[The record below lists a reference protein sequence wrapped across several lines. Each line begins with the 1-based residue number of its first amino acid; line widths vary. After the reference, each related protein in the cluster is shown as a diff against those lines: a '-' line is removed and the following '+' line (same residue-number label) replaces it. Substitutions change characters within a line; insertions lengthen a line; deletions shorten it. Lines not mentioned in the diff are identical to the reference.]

1 MDKNQEWAIKVMLDD
16 ITFMLYDLER
26 GGHIEIDGSF
36 DVANFVVSYKRVLI
50 EESEQDGFITTIS
63 DYYVC
68 VNHKLIDG
76 LGDEIVKFDTRGAM
90 RKFTLY
96 TIDGFVCG
104 MFINELEKYRK
115 QMFSI
120 NN

>member
-1 MDKNQEWAIKVMLDD
+1 MLDD

-26 GGHIEIDGSF
+26 GGFLGQDGTI
-36 DVANFVVSYKRVLI
+36 DVANFSVSYKRVLI
-50 EESEQDGFITTIS
+50 EESEQDGYITTVS
-63 DYYVC
+63 DFFVC
-68 VNHKLIDG
+68 VNHKLNDG
-76 LGDEIVKFDTRGAM
+76 LGDEIVKFETRGSL
-90 RKFTLY
+90 RKFTLFAL
-96 TIDGFVCG
+96 DGFICG